1 MTQWVT
7 SEDETATRCTTS
19 KPSSRSSTTEAR
31 GPGLTLDWFIYLFIY
46 LLVCVWLV
54 GGPREGGMAG
64 EEECEGM
71 GGEVLGGGG
80 GCGMG
85 GVEGGY

>member
-31 GPGLTLDWFIYLFIY
+31 GPGLTLDWFIYLFIG
-46 LLVCVWLV
+46 LCLV
-54 GGPREGGMAG
+54 GWGAARGWDGW
-64 EEECEGM
+64 
-71 GGEVLGGGG
+71 GGG
-80 GCGMG
+80 
-85 GVEGGY
+85 V